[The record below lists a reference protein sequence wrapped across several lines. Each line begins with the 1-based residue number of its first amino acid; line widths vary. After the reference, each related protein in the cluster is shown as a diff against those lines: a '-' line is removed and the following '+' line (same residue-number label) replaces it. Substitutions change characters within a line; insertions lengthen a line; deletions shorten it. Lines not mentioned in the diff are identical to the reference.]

1 VFLVSNTLQ
10 VCHSVFCETKVREQS
25 TTMASFCA
33 PEIHTLR
40 GKKAW
45 RITYL
50 IKNNAIKIFYIKIK
64 FMPI

>member
-1 VFLVSNTLQ
+1 
-10 VCHSVFCETKVREQS
+10 
-25 TTMASFCA
+25 MASFCA